1 MATTIINN
9 IQEYSFKI
17 QEYKF
22 LPNKLFGEL
31 LDISPKTFTFVIN
44 CNSKFSCIEV
54 WFTNQDS
61 KPLEIEDKV
70 NITLVINCSVKYKE

>member
-70 NITLVINCSVKYKE
+70 NITLVINYSVKYKE